1 MVVKLSFGGT
11 IGLTMVHYVLSFRM
25 LYLPIKKGKLTN
37 LEVGLMLNECGG
49 LYLKGGY
56 LDGNYNSGWIFALP

>member
-1 MVVKLSFGGT
+1 MAVKSDSSGT
-11 IGLTMVHYVLSFRM
+11 IGLMEVRSILTFKEFL
-25 LYLPIKKGKLTN
+25 LYPSINKGKLTN

-56 LDGNYNSGWIFALP
+56 LDGNYNSG